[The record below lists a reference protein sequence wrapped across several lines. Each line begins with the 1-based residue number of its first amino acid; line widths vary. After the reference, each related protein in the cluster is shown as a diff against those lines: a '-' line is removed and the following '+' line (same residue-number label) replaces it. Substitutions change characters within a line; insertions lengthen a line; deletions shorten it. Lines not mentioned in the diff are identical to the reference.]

1 MARLSNKSIAEILT
15 PSETQVSAS
24 KNNDNDGLSLLE
36 RKINIATEGFT
47 RHKFCELVLRDR
59 NRLSKENALTICEY
73 IIAMKRE
80 VNPRLSYKRYT
91 IQFLAELSKVVG
103 VATKFIDMTRDDVLC
118 YLDKCRKPE
127 NEDPLHKWIGSYNTK
142 LVIISRFF
150 RWLYY
155 PNVDNPKRR
164 NELSVL
170 ERKPECIMGIPQLK
184 RKEVSCYKPSDLWS
198 QEDDLLFLKWVTN
211 KRDRCYHTMSRDL
224 SARPHEILNLKIKD
238 IMFKTSG

>member
-15 PSETQVSAS
+15 PSATQVSAS
-24 KNNDNDGLSLLE
+24 RNNDNDNDGLSLLE

-47 RHKFCELVLRDR
+47 TNKFCELVLRDR

-127 NEDPLHKWIGSYNTK
+127 NEDPLHKWIGELQYKTCNN
-142 LVIISRFF
+142 ISIFQ
-150 RWLYY
+150 
-155 PNVDNPKRR
+155 VVV
-164 NELSVL
+164 LS
-170 ERKPECIMGIPQLK
+170 
-184 RKEVSCYKPSDLWS
+184 
-198 QEDDLLFLKWVTN
+198 
-211 KRDRCYHTMSRDL
+211 
-224 SARPHEILNLKIKD
+224 
-238 IMFKTSG
+238 